1 MFEDGPLELPDRTL
15 WFKNGVLHRSD
26 GPAVEFKSG
35 RKFWFLNGKEVTEQ
49 DAIDQRQEM
58 ERRALELSDKLLEHQ
73 YDDVTVD
80 HIVTVGHALPPFKKA
95 PDKQD

>member
-49 DAIDQRQEM
+49 DAIAERQNM
-58 ERRALELSDKLLEHQ
+58 ERQALELSDKLLEQ
-73 YDDVTVD
+73 QWELKAERPF
-80 HIVTVGHALPPFKKA
+80 TVGHALPPFTKK